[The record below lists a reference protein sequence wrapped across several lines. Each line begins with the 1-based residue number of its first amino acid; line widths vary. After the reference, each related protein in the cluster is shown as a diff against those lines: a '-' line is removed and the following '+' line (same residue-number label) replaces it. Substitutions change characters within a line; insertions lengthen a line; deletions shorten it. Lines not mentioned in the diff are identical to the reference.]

1 MGKKRKVTV
10 DGGEFEVVVEKDGDA
25 WIVRVGGR
33 EFSIKVDGGV
43 PSGSARRSTGRGR
56 RRNRSGTISSSIPGK
71 VVSLH
76 VAIGDRVGD
85 GDVLLVLEAMKMQ
98 NEIQAP
104 ISGTV
109 TEVNCE
115 SGDSVEANIP
125 LVIIEPLEGST

>member
-1 MGKKRKVTV
+1 MGEKRKVTV
-10 DGGEFEVVVEKDGDA
+10 DGEEFEVDVERDGDA

-33 EFSIKVDGGV
+33 EFTIEVDGGV
-43 PSGSARRSTGRGR
+43 PSEIATRSTGRGR

-76 VAIGDRVGD
+76 AAVGDRVGD
-85 GDVLLVLEAMKMQ
+85 GEVLLVLEAMKMQ

-115 SGDSVEANIP
+115 SGDSVEANVP
-125 LVIIEPLEGST
+125 LVIIEPLEESA

>member
-1 MGKKRKVTV
+1 MGEKRKVTV
-10 DGGEFEVVVEKDGDA
+10 DGEEFEVDVERNGDS

-33 EFSIKVDGGV
+33 KFSIGVDGGV
-43 PSGSARRSTGRGR
+43 PSGVARRSTSRGR

-76 VAIGDRVGD
+76 VAVGDRVDD
-85 GDVLLVLEAMKMQ
+85 GEVLLVLEAMKMQ

-115 SGDSVEANIP
+115 SGDSVEANVP
-125 LVIIEPLEGST
+125 LVIIEPLEESA

>member
-1 MGKKRKVTV
+1 M
-10 DGGEFEVVVEKDGDA
+10 
-25 WIVRVGGR
+25 VRVDGR
-33 EFSIKVDGGV
+33 EFSIEVDGGV
-43 PSGSARRSTGRGR
+43 PSEIARRSTGRGR

-76 VAIGDRVGD
+76 AAVGDRVGD
-85 GDVLLVLEAMKMQ
+85 GEALLVLEAMKMQ

-115 SGDSVEANIP
+115 SGDSVEANVP
-125 LVIIEPLEGST
+125 LVIIEPLEESA

>member
-1 MGKKRKVTV
+1 MGEKRKVPV
-10 DGGEFEVVVEKDGDA
+10 DGEEFEVDVERDGDA

-33 EFSIKVDGGV
+33 EFTIEVDGGV
-43 PSGSARRSTGRGR
+43 PNEIARRLTGQGR

-76 VAIGDRVGD
+76 VAVGDRVDD
-85 GDVLLVLEAMKMQ
+85 GEVLLVLEAMKMQ

-115 SGDSVEANIP
+115 SGDSVEANVP
-125 LVIIEPLEGST
+125 LVIIEPLEESA